1 MKNDEH
7 STPTPNKREKSG
19 KYKKKVD
26 GFMADSAAMKFL
38 DDVKEGGLEEF
49 DVTTT
54 NGFLKELLVR
64 IKKGDITGLGSQLA
78 FFFLL
83 SLFPLLIFIMTLLP
97 FLNFNQA
104 EVFLLIR
111 DYAPESVA
119 MLIEDTL
126 NEILK
131 NRNGGLLSIGALA
144 TVWSASKGMNALT
157 KALNRSYFTEE
168 SRSFIM
174 ARGMSVVFTV
184 MLIAVLVVALI
195 LPVFGQQIGVLA
207 FSYMGLEE
215 GFLTL
220 WAGLRRLVPPVLIF
234 FVFSLIYWLVPN
246 LNIQFRS
253 VLPGAFFAT
262 VGWILTSLA
271 FSFYVGSYGNYSST
285 YGSIGA
291 IIVLMM
297 WLYFSAIILMLGG
310 QLNAVMLERTQLIKA
325 KKKSNV
331 VI

>member
-1 MKNDEH
+1 
-7 STPTPNKREKSG
+7 
-19 KYKKKVD
+19 
-26 GFMADSAAMKFL
+26 MADSAAMKFF
-38 DDVKEGGLEEF
+38 DDVKEGGLDEF

-54 NGFLKELLVR
+54 SGFLKELLVR
-64 IKKGDITGLGSQLA
+64 IKKVDVTGLGSQLA

-97 FLNFNQA
+97 YLNFNQA

-184 MLIAVLVVALI
+184 MLIAVLLVALI
-195 LPVFGQQIGVLA
+195 LPVFGQQIGSSCILLHGA
-207 FSYMGLEE
+207 GG
-215 GFLTL
+215 GF
-220 WAGLRRLVPPVLIF
+220 PYF
-234 FVFSLIYWLVPN
+234 
-246 LNIQFRS
+246 
-253 VLPGAFFAT
+253 
-262 VGWILTSLA
+262 VGWFTLA
-271 FSFYVGSYGNYSST
+271 ST
-285 YGSIGA
+285 ACTYFLCIFTYLLAGA
-291 IIVLMM
+291 
-297 WLYFSAIILMLGG
+297 
-310 QLNAVMLERTQLIKA
+310 
-325 KKKSNV
+325 
-331 VI
+331 

>member
-1 MKNDEH
+1 MKNDER
-7 STPTPNKREKSG
+7 STPTPIQEEKSR
-19 KYKKKVD
+19 KYKKKLD
-26 GFMADSAAMKFL
+26 NFMADSAARKFL

-64 IKKGDITGLGSQLA
+64 IKKVDVTGLGSQLA

-97 FLNFNQA
+97 YLNFNQA

-119 MLIEDTL
+119 MLIEGTL
-126 NEILK
+126 NEILE

-174 ARGMSVVFTV
+174 ARVMSVVFTI

-215 GFLTL
+215 GFLIL
-220 WAGLRRLVPPVLIF
+220 WAGLRWLVPPVLIF

-246 LNIQFRS
+246 LKIPFKS
-253 VLPGAFFAT
+253 VLPGALFAT

-310 QLNAVMLERTQLIKA
+310 QLNAVMTERIQLIKA
-325 KKKSNV
+325 KEKSNA

>member
-1 MKNDEH
+1 
-7 STPTPNKREKSG
+7 
-19 KYKKKVD
+19 
-26 GFMADSAAMKFL
+26 MADSAAMKFL

-220 WAGLRRLVPPVLIF
+220 WAGLRWLVPPVLIF

-246 LNIQFRS
+246 LNIQFKS

-325 KKKSNV
+325 KKKSNA

>member
-1 MKNDEH
+1 MQEEK
-7 STPTPNKREKSG
+7 SRKYREKLDNFG
-19 KYKKKVD
+19 K
-26 GFMADSAAMKFL
+26 DSAARKFL
-38 DDVKEGGLEEF
+38 VDVKEGGLEEF

-54 NGFLKELLVR
+54 SGFLKELLVR
-64 IKKGDITGLGSQLA
+64 IKKVDITGLGSQLA

-97 FLNFNQA
+97 YLNFNQA

-119 MLIEDTL
+119 MLIENTL

-157 KALNRSYFTEE
+157 KALNQSYFTEE

-174 ARGMSVVFTV
+174 ARGMSVVFTI
-184 MLIAVLVVALI
+184 MLIAVLLVALI

-215 GFLTL
+215 GFLIL
-220 WAGLRRLVPPVLIF
+220 WAGLRWLVPPVFIL

-246 LNIQFRS
+246 LKIQFKS
-253 VLPGAFFAT
+253 VLPGALFAT
-262 VGWILTSLA
+262 VGWILASLA

-325 KKKSNV
+325 KEKSNAV
-331 VI
+331 L

>member
-1 MKNDEH
+1 MPIQED
-7 STPTPNKREKSG
+7 KS
-19 KYKKKVD
+19 KKKVD
-26 GFMADSAAMKFL
+26 GFMADSAAMKFF

-64 IKKGDITGLGSQLA
+64 IKKVDITGLGSQLA

-97 FLNFNQA
+97 YLNFNQA

-168 SRSFIM
+168 SRSFII

-184 MLIAVLVVALI
+184 MLIAVLVVALV

-220 WAGLRRLVPPVLIF
+220 WNGLRWIVPPVLIF

-246 LNIQFRS
+246 LKIRFKS
-253 VLPGAFFAT
+253 VLPGALFAT
-262 VGWILTSLA
+262 VGWIITSLG

-310 QLNAVMLERTQLIKA
+310 QLNAVTLERTQLMKA
-325 KKKSNV
+325 KAKSNAV
-331 VI
+331 M